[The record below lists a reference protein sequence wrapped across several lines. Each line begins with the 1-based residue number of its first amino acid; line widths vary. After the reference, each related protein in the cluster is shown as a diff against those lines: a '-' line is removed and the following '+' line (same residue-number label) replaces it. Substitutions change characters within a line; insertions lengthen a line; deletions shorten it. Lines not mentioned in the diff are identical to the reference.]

1 MARSVLSLL
10 KYEFYNNTVRTTY
23 LGRRVDSKLQF
34 ALLAVVHTQSL
45 QKKGCEPRS
54 GTATKGVED
63 EESLESGTLISQFS
77 DPVQAVVN
85 NLLSDG
91 VVTTSV
97 VVGSVLFATDEL
109 FGVEELS
116 VGSSP
121 HFINNSGLQ
130 VEEDSTGNVL
140 ASSSLAEE
148 GVESVIT
155 HPYSFIRRHL
165 TIRLDTVLQTV
176 QFPAGITDLTPGLSK
191 MNRDTLTLKNYSLL
205 LLLYC

>member
-45 QKKGCEPRS
+45 QEKRGEPRS
-54 GTATKGVED
+54 GTSTEGVED
-63 EESLESGTLISQFS
+63 QESLESSTLVSQFS
-77 DPVQAVVN
+77 DSVQAEVN
-85 NLLSDG
+85 DLLANG

-97 VVGSVLFATDEL
+97 VVGSILFGCDEL

-121 HFINNSGLQ
+121 HFIDNSGLQ

-148 GVESVIT
+148 GVESVISS
-155 HPYSFIRRHL
+155 PDGF
-165 TIRLDTVLQTV
+165 V
-176 QFPAGITDLTPGLSK
+176 
-191 MNRDTLTLKNYSLL
+191 
-205 LLLYC
+205 